1 MQLYTQTPMN
11 PVKTSRHA
19 QRRHP
24 TTAFTLI
31 ELLVVIAIIAIL
43 AALLLPALAKA
54 KAKAQ
59 GIGCL
64 SNTKQLALAWRMY
77 SDDFNDRVANNYGI
91 DQTIQA
97 ITAKVFDNWVNNVMD
112 WTASASTED
121 RSITNIAWVTGG
133 VLGKYLGNVTSVY
146 QCPSDKYLSLS
157 QVTAGWSGR
166 LRSISMNSTFGR
178 FSMGSDP
185 TATGLNWSYPQY
197 VQYLKQAGV
206 PKPARTWLVI
216 DEHPDS
222 INDGYF
228 VNNPSASSWQDIPS
242 SLHNGGCS
250 LSFTDGHT
258 ELKRWQSRTSY
269 YPVQFSYPVTKNFD
283 TLGRADY
290 AWYLSRTGWV
300 SASTG
305 QGMFGY

>member
-1 MQLYTQTPMN
+1 MNLKRIQTGRVASNRTHQP
-11 PVKTSRHA
+11 P
-19 QRRHP
+19 
-24 TTAFTLI
+24 AFTLI
-31 ELLVVIAIIAIL
+31 ELVVVL
-43 AALLLPALAKA
+43 LMVALLGLTLVPGAAKI
-54 KAKAQ
+54 KP
-59 GIGCL
+59 
-64 SNTKQLALAWRMY
+64 NTKAIQCQNNLRQFTAAWTMY
-77 SDDFNDRVANNYGI
+77 SADYNDRVANNFGVA
-91 DQTIQA
+91 QTLTTIQA
-97 ITAKVFDNWVNNVMD
+97 SRLENWVNNVMT
-112 WTASASTED
+112 WGASSATTDVSN
-121 RSITNIAWVTGG
+121 TNVAWVTGG
-133 VLGKYLGNVTSVY
+133 VLGKYLGDVTSVY
-146 QCPSDKYLSLS
+146 QCPSDKYLSPPQLA
-157 QVTAGWSGR
+157 AGWSGR

-178 FSMGSDP
+178 FSTGSDP
-185 TATGLNWSYPQY
+185 TATGLNWGNPQY
-197 VQYLKQAGV
+197 VQYLKQARV

-228 VNNPSASSWQDIPS
+228 DNNPDANYWQDIPS

-250 LSFTDGHT
+250 LSFADGHT
-258 ELKRWQSRTSY
+258 ELKRWQSPTSY

>member
-1 MQLYTQTPMN
+1 MNLKRIQTGRVASNRTHQP
-11 PVKTSRHA
+11 P
-19 QRRHP
+19 
-24 TTAFTLI
+24 AFTLI
-31 ELLVVIAIIAIL
+31 ELVVVL
-43 AALLLPALAKA
+43 LMVALLGLTLVPGVAK
-54 KAKAQ
+54 
-59 GIGCL
+59 
-64 SNTKQLALAWRMY
+64 SRPNTKAIQCQNNLRQFTAAWTMY
-77 SDDFNDRVANNYGI
+77 SADYNDRVANNYGI

-97 ITAKVFDNWVNNVMD
+97 ITSGVFDNWVNNVMD

-133 VLGKYLGNVTSVY
+133 VLGKYLGTVTSVY
-146 QCPSDKYLSLS
+146 QCPSDKYLSPP
-157 QVTAGWSGR
+157 QVAAGWSGR
-166 LRSISMNSTFGR
+166 LRSISMNAVFGR
-178 FSMGSDP
+178 FSTGSDP
-185 TATGLNWSYPQY
+185 TAFGLNWGNQQY
-197 VQYLKQAGV
+197 VQYLKQARV

-228 VNNPSASSWQDIPS
+228 LNNPDSTSWGDIPS

-258 ELKRWQSRTSY
+258 ELRRWQSPASWYR
-269 YPVQFSYPVTKNFD
+269 VQFSYPSTRAFD

-290 AWYLSRTGWV
+290 AWYLSRSGWV